1 MIVIMLGAPGTGKGT
16 VGNLLAEKLQLFK
29 DKYEELKK
37 ADKKFDKRGY
47 IFCNVDGTPKF
58 PQYLNYL
65 LQKYLLEAEVTVV
78 SNHKIRHTWITRLI
92 TNGAPVN
99 GVAQMAGHADK
110 NTTLKIYTHF
120 SKDVEASKKLL
131 EKYL

>member
-1 MIVIMLGAPGTGKGT
+1 M
-16 VGNLLAEKLQLFK
+16 
-29 DKYEELKK
+29 
-37 ADKKFDKRGY
+37 
-47 IFCNVDGTPKF
+47 
-58 PQYLNYL
+58 
-65 LQKYLLEAEVTVV
+65 QKYLLEAEVTVV

-120 SKDVEASKKLL
+120 SKDVKASQEFLT
-131 EKYL
+131 KYL